1 MNWATFSVV
10 VGSIAS
16 LMAILAFI
24 YKGSKVV
31 ASAIKEEKNK
41 NKAER
46 ARIETLW
53 AIVQIQGEMIRE
65 VQNHLALPPEE
76 RESKEFYIRSSMS
89 NLEQQ
94 AFERLASHRT
104 DFT

>member
-1 MNWATFSVV
+1 MNWATFSVI

-16 LMAILAFI
+16 LLAILAFI

-41 NKAER
+41 TRSER
-46 ARIETLW
+46 ARFETLW
-53 AIVQIQGEMIRE
+53 AIVQIQGEMLRE
-65 VQNHLALPPEE
+65 VQNHLALPPAE
-76 RESKEFYIRSSMS
+76 REIREFHLRSSMS

-94 AFERLASHRT
+94 AFERLASHKT
-104 DFT
+104 DFN